1 VAASPTADSPTGVVL
16 AFCDAWGRSDIDAI
30 VASVTDDAVYHNIPM
45 DPVVGP
51 DAIRAFIE
59 GFTAGVDKIEFRM
72 LNLAAAGNVVMT
84 ERVDVF
90 TYPDKSIELPV
101 AGVFEV
107 RGDKIAAWR
116 DYFDV
121 NMFMSQM
128 APAQG

>member
-1 VAASPTADSPTGVVL
+1 MAVSPTAVVQ
-16 AFCDAWGRSDIDAI
+16 AFCDAWGARDIDAI
-30 VASVTDDAVYHNIPM
+30 VASFTEDAVYHNIPM
-45 DPVVGP
+45 DPVAGP
-51 DAIRAFIE
+51 EAIRAFIE

-72 LNLAAAGNVVMT
+72 LNVTSAGNVVMN

-90 TYPDKSIELPV
+90 TYPDKTIELPV

-107 RGDKIAAWR
+107 RDGKIAAWR

-128 APAQG
+128 APPAEG

>member
-1 VAASPTADSPTGVVL
+1 MAATPTEVVK
-16 AFCDAWGRSDIDAI
+16 AFCDAWGARDIDAI
-30 VASVTDDAVYHNIPM
+30 VGAVTDDCVYHNIPM

-51 DAIRAFIE
+51 EAIRTFIE
-59 GFTAGVDKIEFRM
+59 GFTTGVDKIEFRM
-72 LNLAAAGNVVMT
+72 LNLAASGDVVFT

-90 TYPDKSIELPV
+90 TYPDNKVELPV

-107 RGDKIAAWR
+107 RDGKIAAWR

-128 APAQG
+128 APAGG

>member
-1 VAASPTADSPTGVVL
+1 MAATPTEVVK
-16 AFCDAWGRSDIDAI
+16 AFCDAWGARDIDAI
-30 VASVTDDAVYHNIPM
+30 VGAVTDDCVYHNIPM

-51 DAIRAFIE
+51 EAIRTFIE
-59 GFTAGVDKIEFRM
+59 GFTTGVDKIEFRM
-72 LNLAAAGNVVMT
+72 LNLAASGDVVFT

-90 TYPDKSIELPV
+90 TYPDNTVELPV

-107 RGDKIAAWR
+107 RDGKIAAWR

-128 APAQG
+128 APAGG

>member
-1 VAASPTADSPTGVVL
+1 VAASPTDVVRQ
-16 AFCDAWGRSDIDAI
+16 FCDSWGSRDIDAI
-30 VASVTDDAVYHNIPM
+30 VGAVTDDCVYHNIPM

-51 DAIRAFIE
+51 EAIRGFIE

-72 LNLAAAGNVVMT
+72 LNLAASGDVVMT

-90 TYPDKSIELPV
+90 TYPDKTIELPV

-107 RGDKIAAWR
+107 RDGKIAAWR

-128 APAQG
+128 APAEG

>member
-1 VAASPTADSPTGVVL
+1 MAATPTEVVK
-16 AFCDAWGRSDIDAI
+16 AFCDAWGARDIDAI
-30 VASVTDDAVYHNIPM
+30 VDAVTDDCVYHNIPM

-51 DAIRAFIE
+51 EAIRTFIE
-59 GFTAGVDKIEFRM
+59 GFTTGVDKIEFRM
-72 LNLAAAGNVVMT
+72 LNLAASGDVVFT

-90 TYPDKSIELPV
+90 TYPDNTVELPV

-107 RGDKIAAWR
+107 RDGKIAAWR

-128 APAQG
+128 APAGG

>member
-1 VAASPTADSPTGVVL
+1 
-16 AFCDAWGRSDIDAI
+16 
-30 VASVTDDAVYHNIPM
+30 
-45 DPVVGP
+45 
-51 DAIRAFIE
+51 
-59 GFTAGVDKIEFRM
+59 M

-128 APAQG
+128 APAEG

>member
-1 VAASPTADSPTGVVL
+1 
-16 AFCDAWGRSDIDAI
+16 
-30 VASVTDDAVYHNIPM
+30 
-45 DPVVGP
+45 
-51 DAIRAFIE
+51 
-59 GFTAGVDKIEFRM
+59 
-72 LNLAAAGNVVMT
+72 MT

-128 APAQG
+128 APAEG

>member
-1 VAASPTADSPTGVVL
+1 VAATPTDVVL

-30 VASVTDDAVYHNIPM
+30 VTSVTDDAVYHNIPM

-128 APAQG
+128 APAEG

>member
-1 VAASPTADSPTGVVL
+1 VAATPTEVVK
-16 AFCDAWGRSDIDAI
+16 AFCDAWGARDIDAI
-30 VASVTDDAVYHNIPM
+30 VGAVTDDCVYHNIPM

-51 DAIRAFIE
+51 EAIRTFIE
-59 GFTAGVDKIEFRM
+59 GFTTGVDKIEFRM
-72 LNLAAAGNVVMT
+72 LNLAASGDVVFT

-90 TYPDKSIELPV
+90 TYPDNTVELPV

-107 RGDKIAAWR
+107 RDGKIAAWR

-128 APAQG
+128 APAGG

>member
-1 VAASPTADSPTGVVL
+1 MATPVEIVSH
-16 AFCDAWGRSDIDAI
+16 FCDQIAAGDAEQ
-30 VASVTDDAVYHNIPM
+30 AANCFSDDAVYHNIPM

-128 APAQG
+128 APPEG